1 MKIKHNKFRNTGLI
15 YELLVKQTTADILSS
30 KDSPAISILKKYYTG
45 KSPLVK
51 EFKLYEFVSKNK
63 GISQAKAETI
73 LSTITEISRKFDQNI
88 LKKAKYSLIK
98 EIKEH
103 YDLED
108 FFSIK
113 VRDYKALAGLYCLME
128 SQNSTSLVDPQTLVD
143 NKVTVLEHLTSNP
156 QDSSKVK
163 DTLVEEFS
171 KYDKDLR
178 LLTYKILL
186 EKFNEKYSSLNLDQK
201 NILREF
207 INSVEST
214 TKLRTTVNEEKEKIK
229 TRIIKNLHKV
239 DQIYK
244 IKLNEIVKGI
254 VPLSNKEKVDD
265 QTLTNLMLYYELVH
279 ELETI

>member
-15 YELLVKQTTADILSS
+15 YELLVKQTTADILSM

-51 EFKLYEFVSKNK
+51 EFKLYEFILKNK
-63 GISQAKAETI
+63 GINQTKAETI
-73 LSTITEISRKFDQNI
+73 LSTVTELSRKFDQNV
-88 LKKAKYSLIK
+88 LKKAKYNLIR

-128 SQNSTSLVDPQTLVD
+128 AQNSSTLVDPQALVD
-143 NKVTVLEHLTSNP
+143 NKITVLEHLTSNP
-156 QDSSKVK
+156 QDSGKVK

-186 EKFNEKYSSLNLDQK
+186 EKFNERYSSLNQDQK
-201 NILREF
+201 SILREF
-207 INSVEST
+207 INSVDST
-214 TKLRTTVNEEKEKIK
+214 TKLRSTVNEEKEKIK
-229 TRIIKNLHKV
+229 TRILNSLGKV
-239 DQIYK
+239 DDIYK

-254 VPLSNKEKVDD
+254 TPLSNKEKVDD
-265 QTLTNLMLYYELVH
+265 ETLTNLMHYYELVH
-279 ELETI
+279 ELERL